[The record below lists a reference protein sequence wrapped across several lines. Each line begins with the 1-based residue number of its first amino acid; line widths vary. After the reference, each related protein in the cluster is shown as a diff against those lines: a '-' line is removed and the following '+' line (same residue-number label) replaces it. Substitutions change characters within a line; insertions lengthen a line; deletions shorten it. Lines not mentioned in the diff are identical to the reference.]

1 MKKFIVLSIIC
12 LLLFASCDPSKITD
26 ELGHYLTGELAE
38 EILLESIKGSYSTDE
53 YDITI
58 SNSTITVK
66 DKGSNNVVCTFSEV
80 KNWAEVELAEGL
92 PALGGTIDYGYQ
104 GESDGIKLATLILS
118 ISSEQCET
126 FISALAETEGWTEYD
141 FGTNP
146 ETSTGLWM
154 YSNES
159 LDRIL
164 SLTFSSVSGYSYGTI
179 TITEG
184 GGAEE

>member
-38 EILLESIKGSYSTDE
+38 EILLESIKGSYSTEE
-53 YDITI
+53 YDIDI

-66 DKGSNNVVCTFSEV
+66 DKDSDNVVCTFSEV
-80 KNWAEVELAEGL
+80 KNWADVDLAEDL

-104 GESDGIKLATLILS
+104 GESEGIKLATLILS

-126 FISALAETEGWTEYD
+126 FISALEDINGWSNL
-141 FGTNP
+141 GTDS
-146 ETSTGLWM
+146 EISTGLWM

-184 GGAEE
+184 GAEE